1 MVKFRMYTCKIIL
14 ATSLVWFVCGALLL
28 MYYTDCIGDNNS
40 PACQSLRKQ
49 KANSIPIQTQRFI
62 KILQPSTTAIDDNFK
77 FWNPVGKIYSYSFIS
92 HIIFSVIYF
101 LICKVKPVKMNRGKQ
116 SILAET
122 SPFIVVK
129 KNKTLCSISFGYIAV
144 GGMPS
149 GWVFGEK

>member
-49 KANSIPIQTQRFI
+49 KSNSVPIQTQRFI

-77 FWNPVGKIYSYSFIS
+77 FWNPVGKI
-92 HIIFSVIYF
+92 
-101 LICKVKPVKMNRGKQ
+101 
-116 SILAET
+116 
-122 SPFIVVK
+122 
-129 KNKTLCSISFGYIAV
+129 CSISFASCCIFFT
-144 GGMPS
+144 
-149 GWVFGEK
+149 VFYMCKFKHAKIN

>member
-49 KANSIPIQTQRFI
+49 KSNSVPIQAQRFI

-77 FWNPVGKIYSYSFIS
+77 FWNPVGKMYSYSFTSYYILL
-92 HIIFSVIYF
+92 SVFY
-101 LICKVKPVKMNRGKQ
+101 LSKVKHAKIN
-116 SILAET
+116 
-122 SPFIVVK
+122 
-129 KNKTLCSISFGYIAV
+129 
-144 GGMPS
+144 
-149 GWVFGEK
+149 